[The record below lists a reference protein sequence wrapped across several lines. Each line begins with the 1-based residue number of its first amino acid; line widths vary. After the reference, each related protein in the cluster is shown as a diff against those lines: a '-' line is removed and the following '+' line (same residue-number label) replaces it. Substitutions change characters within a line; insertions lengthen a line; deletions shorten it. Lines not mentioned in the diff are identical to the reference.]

1 MEEEDRTP
9 EEQLS
14 EVEISNLPEKD
25 FNDSKDDPEKNWK
38 QRLINK
44 KKCLTKKKK
53 IYKLKAE
60 MNNIITKVEKSLEE
74 INSRIQR
81 QTNKLIS
88 EVKDRLVEIIDVEQN
103 K

>member
-1 MEEEDRTP
+1 
-9 EEQLS
+9 
-14 EVEISNLPEKD
+14 
-25 FNDSKDDPEKNWK
+25 
-38 QRLINK
+38 
-44 KKCLTKKKK
+44 
-53 IYKLKAE
+53 